1 MRIAKTA
8 SMLGGLCLVA
18 VGGCA
23 ATSETAAD
31 QVSPTPWI
39 PTEPSYGA
47 PVFPGAEFVSDT
59 DRDPGEYWRTWV
71 QVIGQG
77 RSYCVEDEEFW
88 TEASYADVVAW
99 YRQRLGEKG
108 ARPVLSSGK
117 SWSWVVTDDRD
128 ARVTVT
134 ITPAGRSRWRRSRL
148 DAYRVRAARVRRL
161 RCVPVDHRVPRPL
174 TASRLGP
181 GRVGGS

>member
-8 SMLGGLCLVA
+8 SMVGVLCLLA

-23 ATSETAAD
+23 APPETAAD

-59 DRDPGEYWRTWV
+59 DRDPGEFWRTWV

-77 RSYCVEDEEFW
+77 RSYCVEDEEFA
-88 TEASYADVVAW
+88 TDASYADVVAW

-108 ARPVLSSGK
+108 SRPSVELSGK

-128 ARVTVT
+128 AQVTVT
-134 ITPAGRSRWRRSRL
+134 VTR
-148 DAYRVRAARVRRL
+148 
-161 RCVPVDHRVPRPL
+161 PVDPEGVPHDFTYITFEQREYH
-174 TASRLGP
+174 ASSDACQSTIVYHDP
-181 GRVGGS
+181 

>member
-1 MRIAKTA
+1 MSNWVEPVTRIAKTA
-8 SMLGGLCLVA
+8 SMVGVLCMVA

-23 ATSETAAD
+23 APPETAAD

-59 DRDPGEYWRTWV
+59 DRDPGEFWRTWV

-77 RSYCVEDEEFW
+77 RSYCVENEEFW

-108 ARPVLSSGK
+108 SRPDLSSGK
-117 SWSWVVTDDRD
+117 SWSWVVTDNRD

-134 ITPAGRSRWRRSRL
+134 ITQ
-148 DAYRVRAARVRRL
+148 
-161 RCVPVDHRVPRPL
+161 PVDRDGDALDWTSFEFEQRAYVDYDACQSTIVYHDP
-174 TASRLGP
+174 
-181 GRVGGS
+181 

>member
-8 SMLGGLCLVA
+8 SMVGVLCLVA

-23 ATSETAAD
+23 APPETAAD

-47 PVFPGAEFVSDT
+47 PVFPGAEFVLLSH
-59 DRDPGEYWRTWV
+59 RDPGEFDRTWV
-71 QVIGQG
+71 VVVGQG
-77 RSYCVEDEEFW
+77 RSYCVEDEEF
-88 TEASYADVVAW
+88 TTDASYADVVAW

-108 ARPVLSSGK
+108 SRPSVELSGK

-128 ARVTVT
+128 AQVTVT
-134 ITPAGRSRWRRSRL
+134 VIR
-148 DAYRVRAARVRRL
+148 
-161 RCVPVDHRVPRPL
+161 PVDPEGVPQDFTYITFEQREYH
-174 TASRLGP
+174 ASSDACQSTIVYHDP
-181 GRVGGS
+181 